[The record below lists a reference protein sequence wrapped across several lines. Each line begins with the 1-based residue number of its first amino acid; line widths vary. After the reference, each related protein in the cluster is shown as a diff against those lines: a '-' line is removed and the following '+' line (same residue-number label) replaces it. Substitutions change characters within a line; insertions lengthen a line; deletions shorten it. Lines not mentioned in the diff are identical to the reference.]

1 MEVFKEIKLYGR
13 GGQGIVT
20 AGELISLAAVKKG
33 LYAQS
38 IPTFGPERRGGLS
51 SCSLRISDKPLLLK
65 SSVTEPSVV
74 TVFDPTIWHFVNV
87 TAGLQNNGILIFNS
101 KKSPDEIDAELRN
114 GAWNYKIKTDNYKIF
129 SLDATS
135 LAMKI
140 LGRAITNTA
149 MMSAFSKATGIVDLE
164 AIKEVIDERFEDK
177 RNVEIVEK
185 AYNALSSSE
194 ASHGP

>member
-33 LYAQS
+33 FYAQS

-65 SSVTEPSVV
+65 SSVTEPSIV

-87 TAGLQNNGILIFNS
+87 TAGLKNNGILIFNS

-114 GAWNYKIKTDNYKIF
+114 GAWNYKIQTDDYQVF

-135 LAMKI
+135 LAMKM
-140 LGRAITNTA
+140 LGKAITNTA
-149 MMSAFSKATGIVDLE
+149 MMSAFSKATGIVDIDM
-164 AIKEVIDERFEDK
+164 IKEVINERFEDK
-177 RNVEIVEK
+177 RNLDIVDE

-194 ASHGP
+194 A